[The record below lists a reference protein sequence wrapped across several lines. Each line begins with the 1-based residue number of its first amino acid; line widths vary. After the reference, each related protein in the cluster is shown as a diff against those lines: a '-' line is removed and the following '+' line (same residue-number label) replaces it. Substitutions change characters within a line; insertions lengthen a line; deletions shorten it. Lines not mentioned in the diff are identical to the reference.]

1 MMIAK
6 FVAVV
11 VIAYLLGSIPFG
23 LIIGKLKGGVDVR
36 EYGSGKTG
44 ATNVM
49 RTMGTKLGVLTLV
62 LDVVKAAVAVVL
74 ATLII
79 GGGSGLLT
87 IGGVSIYWQQIAQVL
102 AGLAAVAGHTWPV
115 FAKFKGGRGV
125 TAYFGTLFAIFPP
138 AGIFGAQVV
147 AIAALRSRHMSL
159 GSILGALA
167 ALCLMIPLA
176 VLYGFPLIYLA
187 YGLVVTAL
195 LVYQHQDNIKRLR
208 QGTERRLW

>member
-6 FVAVV
+6 FIAVV
-11 VIAYLLGSIPFG
+11 VIAYFLGSIPFG
-23 LIIGKLKGGVDVR
+23 LIISKLKRGVDIR

-49 RTMGTKLGVLTLV
+49 RTLGTKLGVLTIV
-62 LDVVKAAVAVVL
+62 LDVVKAGGAVMLAAVIVD
-74 ATLII
+74 
-79 GGGSGLLT
+79 GGSGSFT
-87 IGGVSIYWQQIAQVL
+87 IGGVSIYWQHVAQVA
-102 AGLAAVAGHTWPV
+102 AGLAAIAGHNWPI

-138 AGIFGAQVV
+138 AGILGAEVV
-147 AIAALRSRHMSL
+147 AIAALRSRQMSK

-167 ALCLMIPLA
+167 AWCLMVPLTI
-176 VLYGFPLIYLA
+176 VYSFPPIYLA
-187 YGLVVTAL
+187 YGLAVIAL

-208 QGTERRLW
+208 QGTERHLW

>member
-1 MMIAK
+1 MMVAE

-23 LIIGKLKGGVDVR
+23 LIIGKLKGGVDIR

-49 RTMGTKLGVLTLV
+49 RTAGTKLGVLTVV
-62 LDVVKAAVAVVL
+62 LDVVKAAGAVML
-74 ATLII
+74 AKVII
-79 GGGSGLLT
+79 GSGSGILT
-87 IGGVSIYWQQIAQVL
+87 IGSVSVHWQHIAQVV
-102 AGLAAVAGHTWPV
+102 AGLAVVAGHNWPV

-138 AGIFGAQVV
+138 AGILGAEVV

-167 ALCLMIPLA
+167 AWCLMVPLTIA
-176 VLYGFPLIYLA
+176 YDFPPIYLA
-187 YGLVVTAL
+187 YGLAVIAL
-195 LVYQHQDNIKRLR
+195 LVYQHQGNIKRLR
-208 QGTERRLW
+208 QGTERQLW